1 MCIVAGQYGAGAI
14 ADAPQEVIMNNMMW
28 LSLWLA
34 IGLLAY
40 LIYALLR
47 AERF

>member
-1 MCIVAGQYGAGAI
+1 MRFVAGQCWAGAI
-14 ADAPQEVIMNNMMW
+14 AYTPQEVSMNNMMW
-28 LSLWLA
+28 LALWLA
-34 IGLLAY
+34 IGLLVY